1 MSLFD
6 KMMEKNLERAQS
18 MQDGMLDRTVSR
30 AKSMQKKMLNMQEEI
45 YDENGEQIERLN
57 KKRAELDAAGTK
69 IHYQAAASGVKEVM
83 SSDVPSEATEFCH
96 ECGTKIQKSAKFC
109 SECGAKQD

>member
-69 IHYQAAASGVKEVM
+69 IHYQAAASGVKEAL
-83 SSDVPSEATEFCH
+83 SADKPTKFCH
-96 ECGTKIQKSAKFC
+96 ACGHEIDRTAKYC
-109 SECGAKQD
+109 SECGAKQS

>member
-1 MSLFD
+1 MSLLD
-6 KMMEKNLERAQS
+6 KMMSDNLKRLK
-18 MQDGMLDRTVSR
+18 G
-30 AKSMQKKMLNMQEEI
+30 MQKEMLNMQEEI

-83 SSDVPSEATEFCH
+83 SSDVADKTTKFCH

-109 SECGAKQD
+109 SECGAKQN

>member
-1 MSLFD
+1 MSLLD
-6 KMMEKNLERAQS
+6 KMMSDNIKRLKG
-18 MQDGMLDRTVSR
+18 MQKEMLDI
-30 AKSMQKKMLNMQEEI
+30 QEEI

-69 IHYQAAASGVKEVM
+69 IHYQAAASGVKEAM
-83 SSDVPSEATEFCH
+83 SSDAPDKTTKFCH

-109 SECGAKQD
+109 SECGAKQN

>member
-6 KMMEKNLERAQS
+6 KMMEKNLKMAQD

-69 IHYQAAASGVKEVM
+69 IHYQAAASGVKEAM
-83 SSDVPSEATEFCH
+83 LSDASAKSTKFCY
-96 ECGTKIQKSAKFC
+96 ECGAKIQKSAKFC

>member
-1 MSLFD
+1 MLD
-6 KMMEKNLERAQS
+6 KMMSDNIKRLKG
-18 MQDGMLDRTVSR
+18 MQKEMLD
-30 AKSMQKKMLNMQEEI
+30 MQEEI

-69 IHYQAAASGVKEVM
+69 IHYQAAASGIKEAV
-83 SSDVPSEATEFCH
+83 SSDAPDKTTKFCH

>member
-18 MQDGMLDRTVSR
+18 MQ
-30 AKSMQKKMLNMQEEI
+30 KKMLDMQEEL

-69 IHYQAAASGVKEVM
+69 IHYQAAASGVKEAL
-83 SSDVPSEATEFCH
+83 SADKPTKFCH
-96 ECGTKIQKSAKFC
+96 ACGHEIDRTAKYC
-109 SECGAKQD
+109 SECGAKQS

>member
-1 MSLFD
+1 MSLLD
-6 KMMEKNLERAQS
+6 KMMSDNIKRLKG
-18 MQDGMLDRTVSR
+18 MQKEMLD
-30 AKSMQKKMLNMQEEI
+30 MQEEI

-69 IHYQAAASGVKEVM
+69 IHYQAAASGIKEAV
-83 SSDVPSEATEFCH
+83 SSDAPDKTTKFCH